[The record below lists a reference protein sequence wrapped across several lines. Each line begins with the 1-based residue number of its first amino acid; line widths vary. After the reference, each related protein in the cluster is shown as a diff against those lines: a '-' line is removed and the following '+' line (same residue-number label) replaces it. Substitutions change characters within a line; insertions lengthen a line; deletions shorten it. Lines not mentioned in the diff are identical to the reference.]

1 MGMPVETTHRTL
13 DNKVLPDE
21 MSFVIIKKLRFVSG
35 GLPKKEN
42 QETKIRK
49 FRVGF
54 RRRKTKKPKFLVRV
68 GFQRMKTQRFLV
80 QVGFRRMKT
89 QRFLVRVGFR
99 RMKIQRFLISRSGGL
114 LTFRKRGTKIRL
126 GCLGCL
132 PKNGKNQR
140 FVSLGG
146 LPKNDQRFIYTNT

>member
-42 QETKIRK
+42 QETKIPSS
-49 FRVGF
+49 GGL
-54 RRRKTKKPKFLVRV
+54 PKNENPKIPSSGGLPKNENPKIRTT
-68 GFQRMKTQRFLV
+68 QRFVTSSGGLPKNENPKIPSSGGLPKNGKTQRFHD
-80 QVGFRRMKT
+80 R
-89 QRFLVRVGFR
+89 
-99 RMKIQRFLISRSGGL
+99 
-114 LTFRKRGTKIRL
+114 IRL